1 MSGSINQKSISSI
14 PIKVIG
20 TKPVSARFHWKRRA
34 VQAMAIAIAIII
46 PASGLLR
53 IDVEAGAFV
62 LLDHQ
67 IWYSDFFLM
76 AGFWIFSLSCLV
88 MLYSTAGTVICGW
101 ACPQNTLA
109 EWANNLTGKLL
120 GKRAEVDMTG
130 KALLVSASKNK
141 ILNWL
146 LLGIAFLAASMFFA
160 LIPLFYF
167 YPPNLV
173 WSFIT
178 WQEDARLAG
187 SLHWIYSIC
196 VLIMFLDIAIIRH
209 FWCRYSCIY
218 RVWQHSFKTNQ
229 TLHVKYDASRAD
241 ECSKCNYCVTT
252 CFINLDPRKTD
263 IYDSCIN
270 CGDCIDACNQLQARK
285 EMPGL
290 LRFEVGERKQEN
302 VRKFRTAAVS
312 LFSRAGWMTP
322 FAIFSAAMFIWG
334 VWTYQPY
341 HIAVG
346 RAETQQDPAAQDY
359 RIAISSK
366 LYRPTELHVRVSGLP
381 EGGYR
386 LSTDDIKMLPAGRES
401 ITLSIAQGLPHGLH
415 SFVVEV
421 SAIDGW
427 TGHFNIQHFSE

>member
-1 MSGSINQKSISSI
+1 
-14 PIKVIG
+14 
-20 TKPVSARFHWKRRA
+20 
-34 VQAMAIAIAIII
+34 
-46 PASGLLR
+46 
-53 IDVEAGAFV
+53 
-62 LLDHQ
+62 
-67 IWYSDFFLM
+67 
-76 AGFWIFSLSCLV
+76 
-88 MLYSTAGTVICGW
+88 
-101 ACPQNTLA
+101 
-109 EWANNLTGKLL
+109 
-120 GKRAEVDMTG
+120 
-130 KALLVSASKNK
+130 
-141 ILNWL
+141 
-146 LLGIAFLAASMFFA
+146 
-160 LIPLFYF
+160 
-167 YPPNLV
+167 
-173 WSFIT
+173 
-178 WQEDARLAG
+178 
-187 SLHWIYSIC
+187 
-196 VLIMFLDIAIIRH
+196 
-209 FWCRYSCIY
+209 
-218 RVWQHSFKTNQ
+218 
-229 TLHVKYDASRAD
+229 
-241 ECSKCNYCVTT
+241 
-252 CFINLDPRKTD
+252 
-263 IYDSCIN
+263 
-270 CGDCIDACNQLQARK
+270 
-285 EMPGL
+285 MPGL

-346 RAETQQDPAAQDY
+346 RAETQQDPAARDY